1 MEKGPTINFDKLAR
15 FFKEAKMIKREFRSI
30 TSLDKPENTL
40 TQNTWPQKESGTVYQ
55 RYKIF
60 PPVNP
65 FETSPPIN
73 RNSSA
78 KLQKLLKRAERT
90 VARRDYNVGSVK
102 LLGPVKTAKVK
113 AVDPLSEAHL

>member
-15 FFKEAKMIKREFRSI
+15 FCKEAKMIKREFRSI

-40 TQNTWPQKESGTVYQ
+40 TQNTWPQKDSGTVYQ
-55 RYKIF
+55 RCKVF

-90 VARRDYNVGSVK
+90 IARRDYNVRSVK
-102 LLGPVKTAKVK
+102 LLGPVKTANSLRSASV
-113 AVDPLSEAHL
+113 VRPF